1 MGIKSIISAMALK
14 TKIIIICATVAVV
27 GGVGAV
33 LGVTLTK
40 EEAYRVIKVFEMT
53 GEAVVT
59 RAGTGDLDAYVG
71 MNLESGDTLV
81 VGDDSTLRIS
91 MDSDKYVLLDG
102 GTVLELTA
110 TGSSSDSRTVIN
122 LKQGTILNELTNPLS
137 ANSSYE
143 ISTPKST
150 MAVRGTSFIVSVE
163 EQSDGSFITTE
174 STLQGKVEVELLD
187 KDGNPTGNTALVTP
201 DTSVTIL
208 TEPDATSGNPADEDG
223 TSSFVKE
230 GEDGSLVPVGEDE
243 SPLHNI
249 NYDNIP
255 DSLRGNAIRSNDEN
269 LMLLNDTVIRKLRG
283 EEEPEETTAETTTET
298 TTAPVTE
305 PTVETEVTTVPT
317 EVTYPEETTTE
328 ETTVP
333 EETTVT
339 TVETTVPTETTTE
352 VTVPTETTV
361 PEETTSRPSTPSSTT
376 TEETTTLAATGSVI
390 FKFKD
395 GRTETKPNLN
405 AGDSVTLPAFSTG
418 NMWKYDGSYYDAGY
432 TFTYDASYGNSVTFT
447 EVKTY
452 QVILKNNDGT
462 IINTINN
469 IEDRGTYTL
478 PTPPTGNRWRLNDT
492 DVYESAGYVGT
503 YDKRLYGDS
512 VTYTAVEAYDITVN
526 LTGGG
531 VSGFTAEKGT
541 EFLSIL
547 NSKWPRPELG
557 GYIRIGWAFE
567 DDTEITASTVVTGA
581 VTVKEVSG
589 EMITITFSSEDGGY
603 TRTCA
608 KGYSLS
614 DFGLDVPDIPAK
626 SGCTGGVWSKD
637 GGETAFT
644 ASTVIPSDY
653 PHSSYNPLYLYY
665 MVDITFNFADSAA
678 TTKTER
684 IIEGKSF
691 DENQK
696 SLPTFDE
703 YPSAYHDDAWVDN
716 EGNPVDENYQ
726 FNSNANVYR
735 KKTEYSIDVTYTVN
749 MTGSLT
755 QTATYDMM
763 VQDLDTKKND
773 YVGTASYYV
782 IVSGNP
788 PVEVVRNYLIQ
799 QLIDLYGVNDDKT
812 AKFSIIIEV
821 NP

>member
-14 TKIIIICATVAVV
+14 TKIIVISATVLVAGTVATVV
-27 GGVGAV
+27 GVS
-33 LGVTLTK
+33 LNK
-40 EEAYRVIKVFEMT
+40 EDAYRVIKVFEMT

-143 ISTPKST
+143 VSTPKST

-283 EEEPEETTAETTTET
+283 EEEPEVTTAETTTET

-305 PTVETEVTTVPT
+305 PTAETEVTTVPT
-317 EVTYPEETTTE
+317 EVTYPEETTTV
-328 ETTVP
+328 TTVP

-339 TVETTVPTETTTE
+339 TVVTTVPTETTTE
-352 VTVPTETTV
+352 ETSETTETT
-361 PEETTSRPSTPSSTT
+361 TKKSSTPSTPSTP
-376 TEETTTLAATGSVI
+376 EEPAVETYKLILKNSGGTIIDTI
-390 FKFKD
+390 DMED
-395 GRTETKPNLN
+395 GDTY
-405 AGDSVTLPAFSTG
+405 TLPSPPTG
-418 NMWKYDGSYYDAGY
+418 NRWKYDGSYYDAGY
-432 TFTYDASYGNSVTFT
+432 IFTYNASYGNSVTFT

-462 IINTINN
+462 IIDTINN

-478 PTPPTGNRWRLNDT
+478 PTPTTGNRWRLNDT

-512 VTYTAVEAYDITVN
+512 VTYTDVEAYDITVN

-531 VSGFTAEKGT
+531 VSGFTAEKET

-557 GYIRIGWAFE
+557 GYTRIGWTFE
-567 DDTEITASTVVTGA
+567 DGTEITASTVVTGA
-581 VTVKEVSG
+581 VTVKEVSA
-589 EMITITFSSEDGGY
+589 ETITITFLSDSDSY

-626 SGCTGGVWSKD
+626 SGCIGVWSED

-653 PHSSYNPLYLYY
+653 PYSSYSTINLCY
-665 MVDITFNFADSAA
+665 MVDITFNFANGTTESHRIGENTSFDQNGLTFPTPDASDFHVATGDWVINTDQSIVDESHPFAKSETLVPKQEGLTYNVTFNLTIDLGYGNGSSTSDSATVYGAEYYETIGDLFNDNVNIGTGTVTSYKVNGETVSSDA
-678 TTKTER
+678 T
-684 IIEGKSF
+684 
-691 DENQK
+691 
-696 SLPTFDE
+696 
-703 YPSAYHDDAWVDN
+703 
-716 EGNPVDENYQ
+716 
-726 FNSNANVYR
+726 
-735 KKTEYSIDVTYTVN
+735 
-749 MTGSLT
+749 
-755 QTATYDMM
+755 
-763 VQDLDTKKND
+763 
-773 YVGTASYYV
+773 VGTV
-782 IVSGNP
+782 LTNIIGNTQQVNITVD
-788 PVEVVRNYLIQ
+788 VEV
-799 QLIDLYGVNDDKT
+799 T
-812 AKFSIIIEV
+812 AG
-821 NP
+821 

>member
-14 TKIIIICATVAVV
+14 TKIIVISATVLV
-27 GGVGAV
+27 VGAV
-33 LGVTLTK
+33 ATVVGVSLSK

-71 MNLESGDTLV
+71 MNLESGDTLT

-143 ISTPKST
+143 VSTPKST

-208 TEPDATSGNPADEDG
+208 TEPDETSGKPADEDG

-269 LMLLNDTVIRKLRG
+269 LMLLNDTVMSKLRG

-305 PTVETEVTTVPT
+305 PTAETEVTTVPT
-317 EVTYPEETTTE
+317 EVTYPEETTTVTTVPE
-328 ETTVP
+328 ETTVPTETAVTTVETTVP
-333 EETTVT
+333 EETT
-339 TVETTVPTETTTE
+339 TE
-352 VTVPTETTV
+352 VTSETTKA
-361 PEETTSRPSTPSSTT
+361 TTKRSSTPSSPSTPS
-376 TEETTTLAATGSVI
+376 EE
-390 FKFKD
+390 
-395 GRTETKPNLN
+395 
-405 AGDSVTLPAFSTG
+405 PA
-418 NMWKYDGSYYDAGY
+418 
-432 TFTYDASYGNSVTFT
+432 V
-447 EVKTY
+447 ETY
-452 QVILKNNDGT
+452 QVILKNSDGT
-462 IINTINN
+462 IIDTINN

-531 VSGFTAEKGT
+531 VSGFTAEKDT

-557 GYIRIGWAFE
+557 GYTRIGWVFE

-581 VTVKEVSG
+581 VTVKEVSA
-589 EMITITFSSEDGGY
+589 ETITITFLSDSDSY

-614 DFGLDVPDIPAK
+614 DFGLDVPDIPEK
-626 SGCTGGVWSKD
+626 SGCIGVWSTD

-653 PHSSYNPLYLYY
+653 PYSSYSTINLCY
-665 MVDITFNFADSAA
+665 MVDITFNFANG
-678 TTKTER
+678 TTESHR
-684 IIEGKSF
+684 IGENTSF
-691 DENQK
+691 DQNG
-696 SLPTFDE
+696 LTFPTPD
-703 YPSAYHDDAWVDN
+703 ADDFCEAIGWVNSSYTD
-716 EGNPVDENYQ
+716 VDEDTVFSISEMLTVKQEALTYNVT
-726 FNSNANVYR
+726 FNLTIDLGYGNGSSTSDSVTVYGAEYYETIGDLFDDNVN
-735 KKTEYSIDVTYTVN
+735 I
-749 MTGSLT
+749 G
-755 QTATYDMM
+755 TATVTSYKVNGETVSSDA
-763 VQDLDTKKND
+763 T
-773 YVGTASYYV
+773 VGTILRNIIGNTQQV
-782 IVSGNP
+782 NITINVSAT
-788 PVEVVRNYLIQ
+788 Q
-799 QLIDLYGVNDDKT
+799 
-812 AKFSIIIEV
+812 
-821 NP
+821 

>member
-71 MNLESGDTLV
+71 MNLESGDTLT

-143 ISTPKST
+143 VSTPKST

-283 EEEPEETTAETTTET
+283 EEEPEVTTAETTTET

-305 PTVETEVTTVPT
+305 PTAETEVTTVPT
-317 EVTYPEETTTE
+317 EVTYPEETTTV
-328 ETTVP
+328 TTVP

-339 TVETTVPTETTTE
+339 TVATTVPTETTTE
-352 VTVPTETTV
+352 ETSETTETT
-361 PEETTSRPSTPSSTT
+361 TKKSSTPSTPSTP
-376 TEETTTLAATGSVI
+376 EEPAVETYKLILKNSGGTIIDTI
-390 FKFKD
+390 DMED
-395 GRTETKPNLN
+395 GDTY
-405 AGDSVTLPAFSTG
+405 TLPSPPTG
-418 NMWKYDGSYYDAGY
+418 NRWKYDGSYYDAGY
-432 TFTYDASYGNSVTFT
+432 IFTYNASYGDSVTFT

-452 QVILKNNDGT
+452 QVILKNSDGT
-462 IINTINN
+462 IIDTIND

-531 VSGFTAEKGT
+531 VSGFTAEKDT
-541 EFLSIL
+541 EILSIL

-557 GYIRIGWAFE
+557 GYTRIGWVFE

-581 VTVKEVSG
+581 VTVKEVSA
-589 EMITITFSSEDGGY
+589 ETITITFLSDSDSY

-614 DFGLDVPDIPAK
+614 DFGLDVPDIPEK
-626 SGCTGGVWSKD
+626 SGCIGVWSTD

-653 PHSSYNPLYLYY
+653 PYSSYGTLNLCY
-665 MVDITFNFADSAA
+665 MVKITFNFANG
-678 TTKTER
+678 TTTSYTIPENT
-684 IIEGKSF
+684 SF
-691 DENQK
+691 DQNGLTFPTPDASDFHVATGDWVINTDQSIVDESHPFAK
-696 SLPTFDE
+696 SETLVPKQEGLTYNVTFDLFVDLGFGQSTTDSVTAYAAE
-703 YPSAYHDDAWVDN
+703 YYETIGDLLNAEAPGIGTVTSYEVNGTTVDGTTTV
-716 EGNPVDENYQ
+716 GNILTSYIRNTQQINFTVD
-726 FNSNANVYR
+726 
-735 KKTEYSIDVTYTVN
+735 
-749 MTGSLT
+749 
-755 QTATYDMM
+755 
-763 VQDLDTKKND
+763 
-773 YVGTASYYV
+773 
-782 IVSGNP
+782 
-788 PVEVVRNYLIQ
+788 VEV
-799 QLIDLYGVNDDKT
+799 T
-812 AKFSIIIEV
+812 AG
-821 NP
+821 

>member
-143 ISTPKST
+143 VSTPKST

-305 PTVETEVTTVPT
+305 PTAETEVTTVPT
-317 EVTYPEETTTE
+317 EVIYPEETTTE

-339 TVETTVPTETTTE
+339 TVETTVP
-352 VTVPTETTV
+352 
-361 PEETTSRPSTPSSTT
+361 EETT
-376 TEETTTLAATGSVI
+376 TEETSET
-390 FKFKD
+390 
-395 GRTETKPNLN
+395 TETTTKKSSTPSTPSTPEEPAVETYKLILKNSDGTIIDTIDMED
-405 AGDSVTLPAFSTG
+405 GDTYTLPSPPTG
-418 NMWKYDGSYYDAGY
+418 NRWKYDGSYYDAGY
-432 TFTYDASYGNSVTFT
+432 TFTYNASYGNSVTFT

-462 IINTINN
+462 IIDTIND

-531 VSGFTAEKGT
+531 VSGFTAEKDT

-557 GYIRIGWAFE
+557 GYTRIGWTFE
-567 DDTEITASTVVTGA
+567 DGTEITASTVVTGA
-581 VTVKEVSG
+581 VTVKEVSA
-589 EMITITFSSEDGGY
+589 ETITITFLSDSDSY

-614 DFGLDVPDIPAK
+614 DFGLDVPDIPEK
-626 SGCTGGVWSKD
+626 SGCIGVWSTD

-653 PHSSYNPLYLYY
+653 PYSSYGTLNLCY
-665 MVDITFNFADSAA
+665 MVKITFNFANG
-678 TTKTER
+678 TTTSYTIPENT
-684 IIEGKSF
+684 SF
-691 DENQK
+691 DQNG
-696 SLPTFDE
+696 LTFPTPD
-703 YPSAYHDDAWVDN
+703 ADDFCEAIGWVN
-716 EGNPVDENYQ
+716 SSYTAVDEDTVFSISEMLTVKQEALTYNVT
-726 FNSNANVYR
+726 FNLTIDLGYGNGSSTSDSVPVYGAEYYETIGDLFNDNVNIG
-735 KKTEYSIDVTYTVN
+735 TGTVTSYKVNGETV
-749 MTGSLT
+749 SSD
-755 QTATYDMM
+755 AT
-763 VQDLDTKKND
+763 
-773 YVGTASYYV
+773 VGTV
-782 IVSGNP
+782 LTNIIGNTQQVNITVD
-788 PVEVVRNYLIQ
+788 VEV
-799 QLIDLYGVNDDKT
+799 T
-812 AKFSIIIEV
+812 AG
-821 NP
+821 

>member
-1 MGIKSIISAMALK
+1 MGIKSVISAMTLK
-14 TKIIIICATVAVV
+14 TKIIVICAAVAVV

-33 LGVTLTK
+33 LGIALNK

-71 MNLESGDTLV
+71 MNLESGDTLT
-81 VGDDSTLRIS
+81 VGEDSTLRIS

-143 ISTPKST
+143 VSTPKST

-187 KDGNPTGNTALVTP
+187 KDGNPTGKTALVTP

-255 DSLRGNAIRSNDEN
+255 DSLRSSAIRSNDEN
-269 LMLLNDTVIRKLRG
+269 LMLLNDTVITKLRG
-283 EEEPEETTAETTTET
+283 EEDPEVTTTAET

-305 PTVETEVTTVPT
+305 PTTETEVTTVPT
-317 EVTYPEETTTE
+317 EVTYPEETTTV
-328 ETTVP
+328 TTVP

-339 TVETTVPTETTTE
+339 TVVTTVPTETTTE

-361 PEETTSRPSTPSSTT
+361 PEETTRKPSTPSSTT
-376 TEETTTLAATGSVI
+376 TEETTTT
-390 FKFKD
+390 
-395 GRTETKPNLN
+395 
-405 AGDSVTLPAFSTG
+405 PA
-418 NMWKYDGSYYDAGY
+418 
-432 TFTYDASYGNSVTFT
+432 V
-447 EVKTY
+447 ETY
-452 QVILKNNDGT
+452 QVILKNDDGT
-462 IINTINN
+462 IIDTIDV
-469 IEDRGTYTL
+469 EDRGTYTL

-492 DVYESAGYVGT
+492 DVYESAGYEGT
-503 YDKRLYGDS
+503 YDQRLYGDS

-531 VSGFTAEKGT
+531 VSGFTAEKDT
-541 EFLSIL
+541 EILSIL

-557 GYIRIGWAFE
+557 GYTRIGWVFE
-567 DDTEITASTVVTGA
+567 DGTEITASTVVTGA
-581 VTVKEVSG
+581 VTVKEVSA
-589 EMITITFSSEDGGY
+589 ETITITFSSEDGGY

-614 DFGLDVPDIPAK
+614 DFGLDVPAIPEK
-626 SGCTGGVWSKD
+626 TGCIGVWSKD
-637 GGETAFT
+637 GGETEFT

-653 PHSSYNPLYLYY
+653 EFSSYNPLYLCY
-665 MVDITFNFADSAA
+665 MVDITFNFANG
-678 TTKTER
+678 TTESHR
-684 IIEGKSF
+684 IGENTSF
-691 DENQK
+691 DQNG
-696 SLPTFDE
+696 LTFPTPD
-703 YPSAYHDDAWVDN
+703 ADDFCEAIGWINSSN
-716 EGNPVDENYQ
+716 EIVDEDTVFSRSEMITVKQEGLTYNVTFNLTIDLGYGSSTSDSETVYSAENYETIGDL
-726 FNSNANVYR
+726 FADNVNIG
-735 KKTEYSIDVTYTVN
+735 TGTVTSYKVNGETV
-749 MTGSLT
+749 SSD
-755 QTATYDMM
+755 AT
-763 VQDLDTKKND
+763 
-773 YVGTASYYV
+773 VGT
-782 IVSGNP
+782 ILRNIIGNTQQTSFTVD
-788 PVEVVRNYLIQ
+788 VEV
-799 QLIDLYGVNDDKT
+799 T
-812 AKFSIIIEV
+812 AG
-821 NP
+821 